1 MAKPAARKTAKDK
14 RASARAAG
22 KTAYKYQVTRMDQ
35 CCDGVV
41 VTEVTEDTVTALC
54 DYGS

>member
-1 MAKPAARKTAKDK
+1 MLSGFVCPKERAR
-14 RASARAAG
+14 
-22 KTAYKYQVTRMDQ
+22 M
-35 CCDGVV
+35 V